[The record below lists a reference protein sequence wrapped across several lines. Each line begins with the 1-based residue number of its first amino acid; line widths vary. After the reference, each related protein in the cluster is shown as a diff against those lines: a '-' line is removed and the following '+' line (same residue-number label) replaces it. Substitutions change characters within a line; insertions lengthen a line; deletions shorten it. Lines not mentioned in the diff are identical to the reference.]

1 MANSGEGIS
10 LVSLRMLSHS
20 ISVGS
25 VSGFPLTDV
34 TIKPGT
40 RRPNLV
46 SFDPLHVDSKHFSFD
61 PDIPRPS
68 ANPG

>member
-1 MANSGEGIS
+1 MANSGVGIS
-10 LVSLRMLSHS
+10 LLSLGMLSHS

-25 VSGFPLTDV
+25 FIGFPLTGV

-46 SFDPLHVDSKHFSFD
+46 SFEPLHVDSRYFSFG
-61 PDIPRPS
+61 PD
-68 ANPG
+68 